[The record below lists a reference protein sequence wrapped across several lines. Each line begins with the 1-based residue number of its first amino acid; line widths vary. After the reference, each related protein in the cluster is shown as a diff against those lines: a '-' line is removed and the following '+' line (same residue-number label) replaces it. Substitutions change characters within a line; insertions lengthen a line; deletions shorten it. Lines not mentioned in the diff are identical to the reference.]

1 MITEYPRGSEWRRW
15 DLHVHTPASYLSNE
29 YGDPNLETTWDNYVK
44 ELFSKALQAE
54 ICAIGI
60 TDYFSIEGYEKIIEY
75 RSNKAKLQELGFSE
89 DDIKKIDRI
98 LLLPNIEL
106 RLKCLVGTNRV
117 NYHIIFSNDV
127 PVREIKENFLENL
140 YISYEGNPDSADYK
154 FKLNKNNLQR
164 LGEKLIREHQGFSGN
179 STLFVGAM
187 NAVVDDNEISRILST
202 TKPFSDSYITIIPVD
217 EDLSRLSWD
226 GQDHQIR
233 KILYQKAHCF
243 FSSNQ
248 GTIDFGLG
256 LKHANKKKYLE
267 EFKTYKP
274 CVHGSDAHSYDKIFN
289 PDENRYC
296 WIKAD
301 PTFNGLKQILYE
313 PEERVKILESK
324 PEVKENYYVIDRVE
338 IHEDG
343 FPTNPIYFNDKLTCI
358 IGGKSTGKSILLQNV
373 ATHIDEE
380 EALSNLRISNS
391 QTVKNLY
398 KIDMHVFWAD
408 GEEKNRKIIYIPQ
421 TYLNKLCDNEEEKT
435 IIDRWIQDILFLRP
449 EIKDAY
455 ERCIST
461 INTLTIQIETKIMNF
476 IKANG
481 ECCENINSQK
491 EIGDKDAVITNLG
504 SLLGIKSELSK
515 NLNISEDDINS
526 YNTAQSKNQLI
537 IRNISQLTHDMKLIE
552 TMDTLI
558 DKKEIDASLR
568 DDIRSQMEAV
578 QKSILDYCNKQWAVE
593 KTGLI
598 KYIHSKILEEQTEKD
613 KNDLIIKEK
622 KSLIDSSNAV
632 MEISKRI
639 LAEEEKKKSLEEKEK
654 QLSVLKQ
661 RRNTLLDELCFLF
674 KKYKDAN
681 TEYMNVI
688 KEANLFEEEIA
699 FSAKVVF
706 RSEVFIEKLISVYD
720 TRSKEFQNI
729 IKIDEFS
736 ENRYYDEILRN
747 MIEKTIDNTLR
758 LKASS
763 TQEDALRVIL
773 GNWYNTIYSIEMDGD
788 TLDIM
793 SPGKKA
799 LVLLKILVS
808 LAESKC
814 PILIDQPED
823 DLDNRSIYDDLICF
837 IKKKKKER
845 QIIIVTHNANIVV
858 GADAE
863 EVIVANQ
870 KGKNSPNEN
879 FRFEYRAGSIENNLP
894 SYDENGR
901 VKSGILNKQGIQQHI
916 CDILEGGEKA
926 FKLRKNKYHI

>member
-568 DDIRSQMEAV
+568 NDIRSQMEAV

-661 RRNTLLDELCFLF
+661 RRN
-674 KKYKDAN
+674 
-681 TEYMNVI
+681 
-688 KEANLFEEEIA
+688 
-699 FSAKVVF
+699 
-706 RSEVFIEKLISVYD
+706 
-720 TRSKEFQNI
+720 I
-729 IKIDEFS
+729 I
-736 ENRYYDEILRN
+736 R
-747 MIEKTIDNTLR
+747 
-758 LKASS
+758 
-763 TQEDALRVIL
+763 
-773 GNWYNTIYSIEMDGD
+773 
-788 TLDIM
+788 
-793 SPGKKA
+793 
-799 LVLLKILVS
+799 
-808 LAESKC
+808 
-814 PILIDQPED
+814 
-823 DLDNRSIYDDLICF
+823 
-837 IKKKKKER
+837 
-845 QIIIVTHNANIVV
+845 
-858 GADAE
+858 
-863 EVIVANQ
+863 
-870 KGKNSPNEN
+870 
-879 FRFEYRAGSIENNLP
+879 
-894 SYDENGR
+894 
-901 VKSGILNKQGIQQHI
+901 
-916 CDILEGGEKA
+916 
-926 FKLRKNKYHI
+926 